1 MLAPEGKPILFKL
14 GLITILAGFLSY
26 FFSETILS
34 IIFLVPAGL
43 LLFCLNFFR
52 DPHRDGP
59 SNQNAIVSPAD
70 GKIVKIVKIDDP
82 EVGADAT
89 QISIFLNVFNVHTNR
104 MPIAGKFVSTEH
116 RNGKF
121 LAAFDHKASE
131 VNEQTVTVFEN
142 KYGTFKIK
150 QIAGLIARRIL
161 CYARPGR
168 EMERG
173 SRLGYIM
180 FGSRTDLILPA
191 NINVQVKLGQ
201 KVCGKQTIIGEIS

>member
-26 FFSETILS
+26 YFSETYLS
-34 IIFLVPAGL
+34 IIFLVLAGL

-70 GKIVKIVKIDDP
+70 GKIVKIVKINDP

-89 QISIFLNVFNVHTNR
+89 RISIFLNIFNVHTNR
-104 MPIAGKFVSTEH
+104 MPTAGKFVSTEH

-121 LAAFDHKASE
+121 LAAFDHEASE

-161 CYARPGR
+161 CYARPGN

-180 FGSRTDLILPA
+180 FGSRTELILPA
-191 NINVQVKLGQ
+191 NIKVQVKLGQ

>member
-1 MLAPEGKPILFKL
+1 MFAPEGKPMLFKL
-14 GLITILAGFLSY
+14 GLVTILTGFLAY
-26 FFSETILS
+26 YYSETILS
-34 IIFLVPAGL
+34 IIFLVLAGL

-52 DPHRDGP
+52 DPDREGP
-59 SNQNAIVSPAD
+59 SDQNAIVSPAD

-82 EVGADAT
+82 DVGPEAT
-89 QISIFLNVFNVHTNR
+89 LISIFLNVFNVHTNR
-104 MPIAGKFVSTEH
+104 MPIAGKFISSEH
-116 RNGKF
+116 HDGKF

-131 VNEQTVTVFEN
+131 VNEQTVTIFEN

-161 CYARPGR
+161 CYARPGS

-191 NINVQVKLGQ
+191 NINIQVKLGQ